1 MVAYIA
7 RRIVGTIPVLF
18 IVAVIAFLLIRFVPG
33 SPAAAMAGMEATLA
47 EIEQIEKELGLDQP
61 LYVQFFL
68 YIQNLIR
75 LDFGESIFYKVPV
88 FQVIISRL
96 GASLTLTTF
105 SLLIS
110 IIFGVTIGVM
120 AAFYRNSIFDN
131 IGMTLAILGLSIAP
145 FWLALNLMWL
155 FGVTLMWLPVQGYV
169 PITDD
174 FFQAIRHLIIPAVC
188 VALPQAATIAR
199 MTRSSMLDVIKQDY
213 IRTAT
218 AKGLKSKT
226 VMIKHALKNA
236 ILPVITII
244 GMIFA
249 ILMGSSVIIEVI
261 FNIPGTGSLFVT
273 AVQKRDYPLVQ
284 GGILFLGFLF
294 VVTNLIVDLL
304 YTFIDPRI
312 KYD

>member
-1 MVAYIA
+1 MVAYIL
-7 RRIVGTIPVLF
+7 RRIVGTIPVLLV
-18 IVAVIAFLLIRFVPG
+18 VAVIAFLLIRFIPG
-33 SPAAAMAGMEATLA
+33 SPAAALAGLEATRA
-47 EIEQIEKELGLDQP
+47 EVEQIEKELGLDKP
-61 LYVQFFL
+61 LFVQFYLWTKDLF
-68 YIQNLIR
+68 R
-75 LDFGESIFYKVPV
+75 LDLGDSIFYKEPV
-88 FQVIISRL
+88 LSVIVSRL

-105 SLLIS
+105 SLI
-110 IIFGVTIGVM
+110 IATIFGVSTGVL
-120 AAFYRNSIFDN
+120 AAFYRNSVFDN
-131 IGMTLAILGLSIAP
+131 MGMTVSILGLSIAP
-145 FWLALNLMWL
+145 FWLALNLMWV
-155 FGVTLMWLPVQGYV
+155 FGVYFRWLPIQGYV
-169 PITDD
+169 PITVN
-174 FFQAIRHLIIPAVC
+174 FLECIRHLIIPAVC
-188 VALPQAATIAR
+188 IALPQAATIAR

-213 IRTAT
+213 IRTAK
-218 AKGLKSKT
+218 AKGLKNKA
-226 VMIKHALKNA
+226 VMVKHALKNA

-312 KYD
+312 KYE